1 MQPFKHQTE
10 ISGQAAAILA
20 ECGAVYLAMEER
32 TGKTLTAILVAER
45 HKALRV
51 LVITK
56 AKALTGWA
64 QTITAYKPLMP
75 IDIVSYH
82 QAYKHDGRAYDFV
95 IIDEAHAILS
105 GYPKPGKILKEV
117 RQVVYGKP
125 IVYLSATPH
134 AQSYSQLY
142 HQFVLWAKSPWRAHK
157 NFYSWHHNYGKEYSL
172 EINGI
177 SIKQYDRT
185 HNDKVL
191 ADVQHIFIAKTRRE
205 LGFYQEPEDVLHYVK
220 LGEAT
225 KHVYNELVKN
235 ELVEL
240 KAGML
245 VCDNASKMRF
255 TLHQLEGGT
264 CIIDSKPIVLA
275 NREKIDYILEHWGD
289 SKDLVIMYHYKAEL
303 IKLSAVFKQAQ
314 LLQATSYAEG
324 VDLSMYKHLVIYSQ
338 DFSTAKHTQR
348 RARQA
353 NKNRSEDIKVHFLLV
368 KGGLSER
375 VYNTVSKN
383 KKNFVDT
390 VFTRIN

>member
-1 MQPFKHQTE
+1 MLPFKHQTE
-10 ISGQAAAILA
+10 ISGQAAAILSQ
-20 ECGAVYLAMEER
+20 CGAAYLAMEER
-32 TGKTLTAILVAER
+32 TGKTLTAILVAEQ

-56 AKALTGWA
+56 AKALSGWA
-64 QTITAYKPLMP
+64 ETITKYKPLMP

-82 QAYKHDGRAYDFV
+82 QAYKHDGRQYDFV
-95 IIDEAHAILS
+95 IIDEAHAVLS
-105 GYPKPGKILKEV
+105 GYPKPGKILQQV

-125 IVYLSATPH
+125 VVYLSATPH

-142 HQFVLWAKSPWRAHK
+142 HQFVLWSKCPWSK
-157 NFYSWHHNYGKEYSL
+157 FTNFYRWHNVYGKPYQL

-177 SIKQYDRT
+177 HITQYDRT
-185 HNDKVL
+185 LDDKVL
-191 ADVQHIFIAKTRRE
+191 ADVQHIFIAKTRKE
-205 LGFYQEPEDVLHYVK
+205 LGFDQEPEDVLHYVK
-220 LGEAT
+220 LSDDT

-245 VCDNASKMRF
+245 VCDTASKLRF
-255 TLHQLEGGT
+255 SLHQLEGGT
-264 CIIDSKPIVLA
+264 CIIDNKPIVLA
-275 NREKIDYILEHWGD
+275 NREKIDYILETWGD

-303 IKLSAVFKQAQ
+303 IKLSALFKQAQ

-383 KKNFVDT
+383 KKNFVDI

>member
-1 MQPFKHQTE
+1 MRPYNHQTE

-20 ECGAVYLAMEER
+20 QHGAVYLAMEER
-32 TGKTLTAILVAER
+32 TGKTLTAILVAEQY
-45 HKALRV
+45 KALRV

-56 AKALTGWA
+56 AKATVGWFE
-64 QTITAYKPLMP
+64 TITKYKPLMP
-75 IDIVSYH
+75 IDVVSYH
-82 QAYKHDGRAYDFV
+82 QAYKCTVRAYDFV

-105 GYPKPGKILKEV
+105 GYPKPGKILKQV
-117 RQVVYGKP
+117 REIVYGKP

-142 HQFVLWAKSPWRAHK
+142 HQFVLWSKCPWAKYT
-157 NFYSWHHNYGKEYSL
+157 NFYKWHAVYGKPYAL

-177 SIKQYDRT
+177 SITQYDRT
-185 HNDKVL
+185 REDKVL
-191 ADVQHIFIAKTRRE
+191 ADVQHLFIAKTRQE
-205 LGFYQEPEDVLHYVK
+205 LGFDQEPEDVLHYVQ
-220 LGEAT
+220 LSDDT
-225 KHVYNELVKN
+225 KHVYNTLVRN

-240 KAGML
+240 KAGIL
-245 VCDNASKMRF
+245 VCDNASKLRF
-255 TLHQLEGGT
+255 SLHQLEGGT
-264 CIIDSKPIVLA
+264 CIIDNKPVVLA
-275 NREKIDYILEHWGD
+275 NREKIDYILETWSD

-324 VDLSMYKHLVIYSQ
+324 VDLSMYRHLVIYSQ

-353 NKNRSEDIKVHFLLV
+353 NKNRSDDIKVNFLLV

-390 VFTRIN
+390 VFTRIT